1 MLKRLHD
8 GELLSLLLSP
18 CKAVVDMIAAKGI
31 LCLTNR
37 DDINT
42 LAWLQSQLPVI
53 VGHTCNNMIVGE
65 LPVFADMTVFYPDI
79 RILLCECKAFC
90 TKIDGWGF
98 LSWCIIFRWS
108 FSRFCI
114 RIVDEIISRDVP
126 K

>member
-1 MLKRLHD
+1 
-8 GELLSLLLSP
+8 
-18 CKAVVDMIAAKGI
+18 MIAAKGI

-79 RILLCECKAFC
+79 RILLCECNVHHGILHK
-90 TKIDGWGF
+90 DRRMGF
-98 LSWCIIFRWS
+98 PVVVHDLPLVVLQILYPHR
-108 FSRFCI
+108 R
-114 RIVDEIISRDVP
+114 
-126 K
+126 